1 MKVYRANNGKKKIS
15 AVAICLLLTVVM
27 AIGGTLA
34 YLFTNTAPVTN
45 TFKPAQAPNEIKET
59 MTNNVK
65 SNVYVQV
72 PQNEKNVDV
81 YLRVAVVVS
90 WQDKDGNIGPKVP
103 VKDTDYEVDM
113 GDSKWVLHNGYYYYT
128 DIVSPNES
136 TEHLFDSITVVD
148 GATPKGYALSVELL
162 SQSIQAEG
170 TNAKGEKP
178 VQLAWGVTITEPT
191 ADNPAGSVTAYT
203 PQP

>member
-1 MKVYRANNGKKKIS
+1 MTTSVS
-15 AVAICLLLTVVM
+15 
-27 AIGGTLA
+27 
-34 YLFTNTAPVTN
+34 
-45 TFKPAQAPNEIKET
+45 PA
-59 MTNNVK
+59 
-65 SNVYVQV
+65 
-72 PQNEKNVDV
+72 DV
-81 YLRVAVVVS
+81 GSVVVS
-90 WQDKDGNIGPKVP
+90 KTGVDETTMEVKATASAIDGYALLEWQDKDGNIGPKVP

-113 GDSKWVLHNGYYYYT
+113 GESKWVLHNGYYYYT